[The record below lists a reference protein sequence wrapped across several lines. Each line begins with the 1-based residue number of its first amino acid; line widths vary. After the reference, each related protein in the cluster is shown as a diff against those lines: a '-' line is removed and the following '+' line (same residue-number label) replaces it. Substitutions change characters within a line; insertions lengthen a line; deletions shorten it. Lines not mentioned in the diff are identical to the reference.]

1 MRWIYDPNES
11 AKYRRVRACPLPR
24 EASHKG
30 LSSLYQKVYLPPC
43 LGLIRPMLLPE
54 TTDGLINLG
63 PGSILK
69 GIDDPKIFL
78 DFQNY
83 FLIDTISEDGQNMG
97 KNR

>member
-1 MRWIYDPNES
+1 
-11 AKYRRVRACPLPR
+11 
-24 EASHKG
+24 
-30 LSSLYQKVYLPPC
+30 
-43 LGLIRPMLLPE
+43 MLLPE
-54 TTDGLINLG
+54 TTDGLINLD